1 MYFQMPTQSGVG
13 WRPQSLG
20 SYPVARRRRP
30 ARRVALLGDADSIF
44 GSQNL
49 ATIMNQTFAGQTGA
63 PAAANVRL
71 AVSQAMAQDAL
82 WTSEDCSGIV
92 TGGSTASLVLSAGGS
107 AAISF
112 GTKLL
117 AAGAATGPLA
127 PIVLIA
133 GGIMEV
139 FGAIYAHHAQKV
151 KQEQQ
156 IICAVVQAMNDS
168 FSVIDQG
175 VQQQLIT
182 PAQAGPSLDQLYV
195 DLQQNVQPILKQ
207 DNDHCNAACF
217 ILAMARA
224 VIAQK
229 KMYYA
234 SLPPPPPPA
243 PSIATDPVGA
253 ASSFVTS
260 LSTSTGLPAVAIWGI
275 GAVAAAKI
283 LGLF

>member
-20 SYPVARRRRP
+20 SYPAARRRRP
-30 ARRVALLGDADSIF
+30 ARRVALLGDADSLF

-92 TGGSTASLVLSAGGS
+92 SGNSTASLVLS
-107 AAISF
+107 
-112 GTKLL
+112 T
-117 AAGAATGPLA
+117 AGAAAIKFAGATGPAAPFVLA
-127 PIVLIA
+127 A

-139 FGAIYAHHAQKV
+139 FGAIFAHHAQKV

>member
-13 WRPQSLG
+13 WRPQALG
-20 SYPVARRRRP
+20 SYPVGQRRRP
-30 ARRVALLGDADSIF
+30 VRRVRLGDADAIF

-49 ATIMNQTFAGQTGA
+49 ATILNQTFAGVTGA

-92 TGGSTASLVLSAGGS
+92 TGGSTASLVLGTGGS
-107 AAISF
+107 AAVSWASTAI
-112 GTKLL
+112 
-117 AAGAATGPLA
+117 AAGASGPLA
-127 PIVLIA
+127 PIVMA
-133 GGIMEV
+133 VGGIMEV

-175 VQQQLIT
+175 VQQGLIT
-182 PAQAGPSLDQLYV
+182 PAQAGPSLDQLYS

-207 DNDHCNAACF
+207 DNGDCNAACF
-217 ILAMARA
+217 ELAMARA

-243 PSIATDPVGA
+243 PSIATDPAGA
-253 ASSFVTS
+253 AASAINSIA
-260 LSTSTGLPAVAIWGI
+260 TSTGLPTWAIWGG
-275 GAVAAAKI
+275 GAVAAAML
-283 LGLF
+283 LGLI